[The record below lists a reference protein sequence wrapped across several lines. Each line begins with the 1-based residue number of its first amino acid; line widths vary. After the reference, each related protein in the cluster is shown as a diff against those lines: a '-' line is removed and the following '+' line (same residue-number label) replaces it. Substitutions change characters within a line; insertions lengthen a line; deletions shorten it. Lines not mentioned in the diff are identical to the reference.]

1 MTPVN
6 ACLMALPEPPKP
18 LTEPMTADQGK
29 FNNLSTTVVPE
40 VFATLAQGSVSGG
53 HAVESGKRPWIDFS
67 DADQTHRKRARIAP
81 ANNEPLPP
89 DTIKA
94 RTIAAD
100 LIFRK
105 MEKPEIGN
113 PESTPVPPVA
123 YFRRADGTLGEVDF
137 TELGNTLKAVTGAFV
152 VKKYHAGE
160 YHLNWGRSFSGLYDP
175 YSIHAGQL
183 DNGMFFLHALKPEL
197 CDRLFTLDTARQQ
210 IRYLG
215 DDDFT
220 PGPGEHDDHFSL
232 YCGTTYG
239 EALAAFE
246 LACKDSDMANCI
258 RPLLGWS
265 DAIGTKM
272 GHQPKVL
279 GLQAEAME
287 MSQEVPDPDWE
298 QMVEMDI
305 SLF

>member
-1 MTPVN
+1 MTPVK
-6 ACLMALPEPPKP
+6 ACSPMLPKEANQEATK
-18 LTEPMTADQGK
+18 TADQGK
-29 FNNLSTTVVPE
+29 FNDRSTTVVSRAP
-40 VFATLAQGSVSGG
+40 ASITQDPGSTSGG
-53 HAVESGKRPWIDFS
+53 NTAEFQKRTIAKIRAETDILS
-67 DADQTHRKRARIAP
+67 AKNDQ
-81 ANNEPLPP
+81 LCP
-89 DTIKA
+89 DTIKEK
-94 RTIAAD
+94 TVPAD

-105 MEKPEIGN
+105 MEKPIIEN

-137 TELGNTLKAVTGAFV
+137 TELGNTLKEVTGAFV
-152 VKKYHAGE
+152 FKKYHAGE

-183 DNGMFFLHALKPEL
+183 DNGRFFLHALKPEL

-239 EALAAFE
+239 EAMAAFE
-246 LACKDSDMANCI
+246 LACKGTDIANCI

-265 DAIGTKM
+265 DAVGAKM
-272 GHQPKVL
+272 GHQPKVP
-279 GLQAEAME
+279 GFQAEAME
-287 MSQEVPDPDWE
+287 MPQVVPDPYWE
-298 QMVEMDI
+298 KMAEWDM